1 MSIRYKQ
8 CYDEATNGF
17 DEIYTREK
25 GVNRDDR
32 VHGSLL
38 VLNELLRCSNAEWER
53 SYEEL
58 MDRVQ
63 YQQGQQASVSLFQ
76 NIAVVINHWHSSWVG
91 YSVTKAVVYSSC
103 GTGILSTAV

>member
-1 MSIRYKQ
+1 MMHFLKLVYVGCCIRYKQ

-25 GVNRDDR
+25 GVSRDDR

-53 SYEEL
+53 NYEEL
-58 MDRVQ
+58 MDRVH
-63 YQQGQQASVSLFQ
+63 YQQGQQATVSSLS
-76 NIAVVINHWHSSWVG
+76 IITTK
-91 YSVTKAVVYSSC
+91 YSHFDQ
-103 GTGILSTAV
+103 

>member
-1 MSIRYKQ
+1 MHRYKQ
-8 CYDEATNGF
+8 CYDESTNGF
-17 DEIYTREK
+17 DEVYTREK

-63 YQQGQQASVSLFQ
+63 YQQGQQANVSSVQWQTYCHIKVLFQVSVSLMD
-76 NIAVVINHWHSSWVG
+76 W
-91 YSVTKAVVYSSC
+91 KC
-103 GTGILSTAV
+103 

>member
-1 MSIRYKQ
+1 MLICFLFTLIRYKQ

-58 MDRVQ
+58 IDQVQ
-63 YQQGQQASVSLFQ
+63 YQQGQQASVS
-76 NIAVVINHWHSSWVG
+76 
-91 YSVTKAVVYSSC
+91 
-103 GTGILSTAV
+103 

>member
-1 MSIRYKQ
+1 MRRYKQ
-8 CYDEATNGF
+8 CYDESTNGF
-17 DEIYTREK
+17 DEVYTREK

-63 YQQGQQASVSLFQ
+63 YQQGQQANVSSVHQQTYCHIKGFV
-76 NIAVVINHWHSSWVG
+76 AE
-91 YSVTKAVVYSSC
+91 
-103 GTGILSTAV
+103 

>member
-1 MSIRYKQ
+1 MHRYKQ
-8 CYDEATNGF
+8 CYDESTNGF
-17 DEIYTREK
+17 DEVYTREK

-63 YQQGQQASVSLFQ
+63 YQQGQQANVSFCAVA
-76 NIAVVINHWHSSWVG
+76 NILSHQGFVS
-91 YSVTKAVVYSSC
+91 SSC
-103 GTGILSTAV
+103 ESNGLEMSVKVELHCIPLN